1 MTELEK
7 ALHAAQD
14 EAARMLDAYGTD
26 DRIIRMQ
33 LRGICT
39 NIKFALNVI
48 HAADRARKRLCQV
61 RQQFCDRFQK
71 TK

>member
-7 ALHAAQD
+7 ALHAAQE
-14 EAARMLDAYGTD
+14 EATRLLDAYGAD
-26 DRIIRMQ
+26 DYIIRLQM
-33 LRGICT
+33 RGVRT
-39 NIKFALNVI
+39 NTKFALGII
-48 HAADRARKRLCQV
+48 HATRRARKRLCQV

>member
-7 ALHAAQD
+7 ALHAAQE
-14 EAARMLDAYGTD
+14 EATRLLDAYGAD
-26 DRIIRMQ
+26 DYIIRLQM
-33 LRGICT
+33 RGVRANT
-39 NIKFALNVI
+39 KFALSVI